1 MDKTHQYISIDSRLL
16 DNNNNFVLN
25 FMQPSPSS
33 NIVLRE
39 IDSVIGLKII
49 DFYVSNATTSTLTST
64 NIQYIDVMCPSVP
77 TVGQIRDQRNGVI
90 FDRIFL
96 ERDENTIYSKT
107 YKPFYR
113 KDSLFNPISLSKIQ
127 FKIYNM
133 KPTNTY
139 ELLDPNV
146 AFTMTLEVT
155 TLSPRHIEDELTTS
169 IKALNKSISKIKF
182 IPQYLYNGNGWIRSC

>member
-1 MDKTHQYISIDSRLL
+1 MDNTHQYISIDSWMLV
-16 DNNNNFVLN
+16 NNNNFILD

-64 NIQYIDVMCPSVP
+64 NIQYIDVLCPSVP
-77 TVGQIRDQRNGVI
+77 TTWQIKDQRNGVI

-96 ERDENTIYSKT
+96 ERDEHTIYSKT
-107 YKPFYR
+107 YKPYYR
-113 KDSLFNPISLSKIQ
+113 KDTLFNPIPLSKMQ
-127 FKIYNM
+127 FKLYDM

-139 ELLDPNV
+139 EPLDPNV
-146 AFTMTLEVT
+146 AFSMTLEVV
-155 TLSPRHIEDELTTS
+155 TLNPKHIEDELTTS
-169 IKALNKSISKIKF
+169 IKALNNSISKIKF
-182 IPQYLYNGNGWIRSC
+182 IPQYLYSNRTY

>member
-1 MDKTHQYISIDSRLL
+1 MLV
-16 DNNNNFVLN
+16 NNNNFVLD

-64 NIQYIDVMCPSVP
+64 NIQYIDVLCPSVP
-77 TVGQIRDQRNGVI
+77 TTGQIKDQRNGVI

-107 YKPFYR
+107 YKPYYR
-113 KDSLFNPISLSKIQ
+113 KDTLFNPIPLSKIQ
-127 FKIYNM
+127 FNLYNM

-139 ELLDPNV
+139 EPLDPNV
-146 AFTMTLEVT
+146 AFSMILEVV
-155 TLSPRHIEDELTTS
+155 TLNPRHIEDELTNS
-169 IKALNKSISKIKF
+169 IKALNKSISRIKF
-182 IPQYLYNGNGWIRSC
+182 IPQYLYSGGTY